1 MNISHR
7 DNKLPERNL
16 PRNHQPFSATM
27 VQGICLILD
36 SVALL
41 ATGIISYLLIV
52 GFSEANYEEY
62 AFAILFL
69 WFANFML
76 FHYGELYSFPTLK
89 TPLRFLDKF
98 LVAYGISFL
107 MFLAIAFS
115 LKVSSNYSRIWLY
128 IFASGGIIS
137 IFVLRLS
144 VSYFVRKLSEA
155 GRFVRSVVIVGDAE
169 QGRAMLRFI
178 KNSGPE
184 FLAVQGIFS
193 PQKNPRINDDPSFP
207 VIGGI
212 DDLTRFVRANTV
224 DDVIVALPWN
234 AEKRVSQ
241 VVKHVRE
248 LPVNIYLS
256 SDLAGFSMTFRS
268 PPSHYSNL
276 PMMEVVDKP
285 ISDWDILTKSIEDF
299 IIAIIALVLLSPIMV
314 LIAIAIKIESPGP
327 VFFRQKRMGF
337 NNREFSILKFRSMK
351 NVAGEETST
360 VQATRNDMRVTGVGK
375 FIRRTSLDE
384 LPQFFNVLN
393 HTMSVVGPRPHAL
406 DHNEIYSAEID
417 GYFARHRVKPGITG
431 WAQVNGLRGETK
443 KLEKM
448 KARVEHDI
456 YYADNWSLLLDLKI
470 LLMTV
475 YTVLFTRGETY

>member
-16 PRNHQPFSATM
+16 PRNRQPFSATM
-27 VQGICLILD
+27 VQGVCLALD
-36 SVALL
+36 SIALL
-41 ATGIISYLLIV
+41 ATGIISYLSIV
-52 GFSEANYEEY
+52 GVSETNYEEY
-62 AFAILFL
+62 SFAILFL

-89 TPLRFLDKF
+89 TPLRFADKF

-115 LKVSSNYSRIWLY
+115 LKVSTNYSRIWLY
-128 IFASGGIIS
+128 TFAAGGIFS
-137 IFVLRLS
+137 ILACRLC
-144 VSYFVRKLSEA
+144 VAYFVKKLSEA
-155 GRFVRSVVIVGDAE
+155 GRFVRNVVIVGDAE

-178 KNSGPE
+178 ENSGPE
-184 FLAVQGIFS
+184 FLSVQGVFS
-193 PQKNPRINDDPSFP
+193 ANGSSHIEEDPSFP
-207 VIGGI
+207 VIGGL
-212 DDLTRFVRANTV
+212 DDLTMFVRANSV
-224 DDVIVALPWN
+224 DDVIVTLPWN
-234 AEKRVSQ
+234 AEKRVSK
-241 VVKHVRE
+241 VIKHVRE
-248 LPVNIYLS
+248 LPVNIYLG
-256 SDLAGFSMTFRS
+256 SDLAGFNMTFRP

-299 IIAIIALVLLSPIMV
+299 VIAIIALILLSPLMV
-314 LIAIAIKIESPGP
+314 LVAIAIKIDSPGP

-337 NNREFSILKFRSMK
+337 NNREFSILKFRSMQ
-351 NVAGEETST
+351 NTNGEETVT
-360 VQATRNDMRVTGVGK
+360 IQATRNDMRVTRVGK

-406 DHNEIYSAEID
+406 DHNEIYSTEID

-443 KLEKM
+443 ELEKM

-456 YYADNWSLLLDLKI
+456 YYADNWSLLFDLKI
-470 LLMTV
+470 LIMTV
-475 YTVLFTRGETY
+475 YTVLFTRAEVF

>member
-7 DNKLPERNL
+7 ENKLPERNL
-16 PRNHQPFSATM
+16 PRNRQPFSATM
-27 VQGICLILD
+27 VQGVCLVLD
-36 SVALL
+36 STALL
-41 ATGIISYLLIV
+41 ATGIISYLFIV
-52 GFSEANYEEY
+52 GASETNYEEY
-62 AFAILFL
+62 SFAILFL

-89 TPLRFLDKF
+89 TPLRFFDKF

-115 LKVSSNYSRIWLY
+115 LKVSSNYSRVWLY
-128 IFASGGIIS
+128 TFAVGGIFS
-137 IFVLRLS
+137 IFTLRLC
-144 VSYFVRKLSEA
+144 VSYFVKKLSNA
-155 GRFVRSVVIVGDAE
+155 GRFVRAVVIVGDAE
-169 QGRAMLRFI
+169 QGQAMLRFI
-178 KNSGPE
+178 ENSGPE
-184 FLAVQGIFS
+184 FLSVQGIFS
-193 PQKNPRINDDPSFP
+193 ARKKPDIDEDPSFP

-212 DDLTRFVRANTV
+212 DDLTVFVRANSV
-224 DDVIVALPWN
+224 DDVIVALPWS
-234 AEKRVSQ
+234 AEKRVSS
-241 VVKHVRE
+241 VIKHVRE
-248 LPVNIYLS
+248 LPVNIYLA
-256 SDLAGFSMTFRS
+256 SDLAGFSVTFRP

-299 IIAIIALVLLSPIMV
+299 VIAIIALVLLSPLMV

-327 VFFRQKRMGF
+327 ILFHQKRMGF
-337 NNREFSILKFRSMK
+337 NNREFSIFKFRSMQNIADEQTK
-351 NVAGEETST
+351 T
-360 VQATRNDMRVTGVGK
+360 VQATRNDMRVTRVGK

-443 KLEKM
+443 ELEKM
-448 KARVEHDI
+448 KARVEHDV

-470 LLMTV
+470 LFMTV
-475 YTVLFTRGETY
+475 YTVLFTKGEVY